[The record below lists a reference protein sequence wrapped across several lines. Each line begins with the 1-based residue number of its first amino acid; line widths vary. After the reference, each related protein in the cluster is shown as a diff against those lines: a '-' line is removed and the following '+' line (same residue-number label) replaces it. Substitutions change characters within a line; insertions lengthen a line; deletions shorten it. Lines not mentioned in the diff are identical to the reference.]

1 MSTKPTQ
8 YIIGVDIGTTNTK
21 AIAFTIE
28 GVVIAQFNETYTP
41 LDTTE
46 VEQHE
51 LDPEILFQAVLRT
64 IGKVRAQ
71 ANGSTLLG
79 VACSSAMHSLI
90 AVDNDGKPLTNLITW
105 ADLRSS
111 VQAGQLKHT
120 EAGKRIYQRTGTP
133 IHPMSPLCKLLWMK
147 EEQPDIFTTAH
158 KFIGIKEWVFYRFF
172 GQYLIDHS
180 IASATGLFDIY
191 DFDWNQEALTL
202 TGLTPG
208 RLSTPV
214 STTHIVKGLAKEYAG
229 ILDIDQS
236 TPFVIGAS
244 DGCLANVGSGAL
256 QPGDVSLTIG
266 TSGAVRMM
274 TTRPQHD
281 VKERIFNY
289 ILTEQWYVSGGPINN
304 GGTLLRWYAEHFL
317 GRSFEKTEDF
327 DWFIQQA
334 AQVPAGADGLVFLP
348 YVQGERAP
356 IWDATAKGVY
366 FGIHAK
372 HTQAHFM
379 RAIIEG
385 INNALYQVTQS
396 IEETIGPVKNIY
408 ASGGFTQSPQW
419 LQWMADLFGKN
430 ITVSSTADA
439 SAIGAAILGLQALGI
454 RDTLTHPNNIN
465 RSGAHFTPDQQQH
478 KAYQRNFVVYS
489 TLYDRLKDVFP
500 LTTFGS

>member
-1 MSTKPTQ
+1 MSTKPAQ

-21 AIAFTIE
+21 AIAFTVE
-28 GVVIAQFNETYTP
+28 GNVIAQANETYTP
-41 LDTTE
+41 LEATIA
-46 VEQHE
+46 EQHE
-51 LDPEILFQAVLRT
+51 LDPETLFRAVLRT
-64 IGKVRAQ
+64 VGQVSAQ
-71 ANGSTLLG
+71 MSTATLLG

-90 AVDNDGKPLTNLITW
+90 AVDNNGKPLTNVITW

-111 VQAGQLKHT
+111 AQADELKHS

-133 IHPMSPLCKLLWMK
+133 IHPMSPLCKLLWIK
-147 EEQPDIFTTAH
+147 EERQDIYATAH
-158 KFIGIKEWVFYRFF
+158 KFIGIKEWVLYRFF
-172 GQYLIDHS
+172 GQYLIDYS

-191 DFDWNQEALTL
+191 NFNWNAEALKL
-202 TGLTPG
+202 TGLTPD

-214 STTHIVKGLAKEYAG
+214 RTTHMVKGLAKEYAD
-229 ILDIDQS
+229 LLNIDQT
-236 TPFVIGAS
+236 TPFIIGAS

-274 TTRPQHD
+274 AARPQHD

-317 GRSFEKTEDF
+317 GRSFEKTADF

-334 AQVPAGADGLVFLP
+334 AQVPAGADGLIFLP

-356 IWDATAKGVY
+356 VWDANAKGVY

-408 ASGGFTQSPQW
+408 ASGGFTQSPLW

-430 ITVSSTADA
+430 ITISSTADA
-439 SAIGAAILGLQALGI
+439 SAVGAAILGLQALEV
-454 RDTLTHPNNIN
+454 RDTLTHP
-465 RSGAHFTPDQQQH
+465 GKAAQPEVQFTPDEQQH
-478 KAYQRNFVVYS
+478 KAYLRNFSVYS
-489 TLYDRLKDVFP
+489 TLYDRLKDIFQ
-500 LTTFGS
+500 L

>member
-1 MSTKPTQ
+1 
-8 YIIGVDIGTTNTK
+8 
-21 AIAFTIE
+21 
-28 GVVIAQFNETYTP
+28 
-41 LDTTE
+41 
-46 VEQHE
+46 
-51 LDPEILFQAVLRT
+51 
-64 IGKVRAQ
+64 
-71 ANGSTLLG
+71 
-79 VACSSAMHSLI
+79 
-90 AVDNDGKPLTNLITW
+90 
-105 ADLRSS
+105 
-111 VQAGQLKHT
+111 
-120 EAGKRIYQRTGTP
+120 
-133 IHPMSPLCKLLWMK
+133 MSPLCKLLWIK
-147 EEQPDIFTTAH
+147 EERQDIYTTAH

-172 GQYLIDHS
+172 GQYLIDYS

-191 DFDWNQEALTL
+191 NFNWNAEALKL
-202 TGLTPG
+202 TGLTPD

-214 STTHIVKGLAKEYAG
+214 RTTHMVKGLAKEYAD
-229 ILDIDQS
+229 LLNIDQT
-236 TPFVIGAS
+236 TPFIIGAS

-274 TTRPQHD
+274 AARPQHD

-317 GRSFEKTEDF
+317 GRSFEKTADF

-356 IWDATAKGVY
+356 VWDANAKGVY

-408 ASGGFTQSPQW
+408 ASGGFTQSPLW

-430 ITVSSTADA
+430 ITISSTADA
-439 SAIGAAILGLQALGI
+439 SAVGAAILGLQALEV
-454 RDTLTHPNNIN
+454 RDTLTHP
-465 RSGAHFTPDQQQH
+465 GKAAQPEVQFTPDEQQH
-478 KAYQRNFVVYS
+478 KAYLRNFSVYS
-489 TLYDRLKDVFP
+489 TLYDRLKDIFQ
-500 LTTFGS
+500 L

>member
-1 MSTKPTQ
+1 MNTKLDP

-21 AIAFTIE
+21 AIALTVQGAIM
-28 GVVIAQFNETYTP
+28 AQANQTYTP
-41 LDTTE
+41 LHSPDA
-46 VEQHE
+46 EQHE
-51 LDPEILFQAVLRT
+51 LDPETLFQAVLHT
-64 IGKVRAQ
+64 VGQVREQTKNA
-71 ANGSTLLG
+71 ALLG
-79 VACSSAMHSLI
+79 IAFSSAMHSLI
-90 AVDNDGKPLTNLITW
+90 AVDNTGNPLTNLITW

-111 VQAGQLKHT
+111 AQARQLKNT
-120 EAGKRIYQRTGTP
+120 ETGKRIYQRTGTP

-147 EEQPDIFTTAH
+147 EQQPGLFATAH

-191 DFDWNQEALTL
+191 DFDWNPEALAI
-202 TGLTPG
+202 TGLTPD

-214 STTHIVKGLAKEYAG
+214 STSYIVRGLAKEYAQR
-229 ILDIDQS
+229 LDIEQD
-236 TPFVIGAS
+236 TPFIIGAS

-274 TTRPQHD
+274 AARPQHD
-281 VKERIFNY
+281 ARERIFNY

-317 GRSFEKTEDF
+317 GRSFESSKDF

-334 AQVPAGADGLVFLP
+334 AQAPAGAEGLVFLP
-348 YVQGERAP
+348 YIQGERAP
-356 IWDATAKGVY
+356 VWDAAAKGVF

-396 IEETIGPVKNIY
+396 VRETIGPVNHIY

-419 LQWMADLFGKN
+419 LQWMADLFGKK
-430 ITVSSTADA
+430 IIVSSTADA
-439 SAIGAAILGLQALGI
+439 SAVGAAIIALQALRI
-454 RDTLTHPNNIN
+454 RESLTHPNSTAQ
-465 RSGAHFTPDQQQH
+465 SGAHFIPDLQLHQI
-478 KAYQRNFVVYS
+478 YQYNFAVYNI
-489 TLYDRLKDVFP
+489 LYDKLKDVFH
-500 LTTFGS
+500 L

>member
-1 MSTKPTQ
+1 MSTKPAQ

-21 AIAFTIE
+21 AIAFTVE
-28 GVVIAQFNETYTP
+28 GNVIVQANETYTP
-41 LDTTE
+41 LE
-46 VEQHE
+46 AAIAEQHE
-51 LDPEILFQAVLRT
+51 LDPETLFQAVLRT
-64 IGKVRAQ
+64 VGQVRAQ
-71 ANGSTLLG
+71 TNTAVLLG

-90 AVDNDGKPLTNLITW
+90 AVDNNGKPLTNVITW
-105 ADLRSS
+105 ADLRSG
-111 VQAGQLKHT
+111 VQADKLKHT
-120 EAGKRIYQRTGTP
+120 AAGKRIYQRTGTP
-133 IHPMSPLCKLLWMK
+133 IHPMSPLSKLLWMK

-191 DFDWNQEALTL
+191 DFDWNPEALAL
-202 TGLTPG
+202 TSLTPN
-208 RLSTPV
+208 RLSNPV
-214 STTHIVKGLAKEYAG
+214 STTYIVKGLAKEYAD
-229 ILDIDQS
+229 LLNIDQAI
-236 TPFVIGAS
+236 PFIIGAS

-274 TTRPQHD
+274 AARPQHD

-304 GGTLLRWYAEHFL
+304 GGTLLRWYAGHFL
-317 GRSFEKTEDF
+317 GHSFEKTADF

-356 IWDATAKGVY
+356 VWDANAKGVY

-419 LQWMADLFGKN
+419 LQWMADLFGKT
-430 ITVSSTADA
+430 ITISATADA
-439 SAIGAAILGLQALGI
+439 SAVGAAILGLQALGI
-454 RDTLTHPNNIN
+454 RDSLTHP
-465 RSGAHFTPDQQQH
+465 GKATQPEVHFTPDKQH
-478 KAYQRNFVVYS
+478 YRTYQRNFAIYS
-489 TLYDRLKDVFP
+489 TLYDRLKDVFYM
-500 LTTFGS
+500 

>member
-1 MSTKPTQ
+1 VSTKPAQ

-21 AIAFTIE
+21 AIAFTVE
-28 GVVIAQFNETYTP
+28 GNVIAQANETYTP
-41 LDTTE
+41 LKTT
-46 VEQHE
+46 VAEQHE
-51 LDPEILFQAVLRT
+51 LDPETLFQAVLRT
-64 IGKVRAQ
+64 VGQVKAQ
-71 ANGSTLLG
+71 TSTATLLG

-90 AVDNDGKPLTNLITW
+90 AVDNNGKPLTNVITW

-111 VQAGQLKHT
+111 AQADKLKHS

-133 IHPMSPLCKLLWMK
+133 IHPMSPLSKLLWMK
-147 EEQPDIFTTAH
+147 EERPDIFTKAH
-158 KFIGIKEWVFYRFF
+158 KFIGIKEWIFYHFF

-191 DFDWNQEALTL
+191 DFDWNPEALALTTL
-202 TGLTPG
+202 TPD
-208 RLSTPV
+208 RLSNPV
-214 STTHIVKGLAKEYAG
+214 STTYIVRGLAKEYAS
-229 ILDIDQS
+229 LLNIDQT
-236 TPFVIGAS
+236 TPFIIGAS

-274 TTRPQHD
+274 AARPQHD

-317 GRSFEKTEDF
+317 GRSFEKTADF

-356 IWDATAKGVY
+356 VWDANAKGVY

-396 IEETIGPVKNIY
+396 LEETIGPVKHIY

-430 ITVSSTADA
+430 IIISSTADA
-439 SAIGAAILGLQALGI
+439 SAVGAAILGLQALEI
-454 RDTLTHPNNIN
+454 RDTLTHPNK
-465 RSGAHFTPDQQQH
+465 AAQAEEHFTPNEQH
-478 KAYQRNFVVYS
+478 HKVYQRNFAVYS
-489 TLYDRLKDVFP
+489 TLYDKLKEVFQ
-500 LTTFGS
+500 L